1 MTDFQLR
8 KLLQMV
14 LTILRKSNNLDE
26 AIKEIEQLLA
36 KESEEQ

>member
-14 LTILRKSNNLDE
+14 LIILKKSDNLGE
-26 AIKEIEQLLA
+26 AINEIEMLT
-36 KESEEQ
+36 KEEDK